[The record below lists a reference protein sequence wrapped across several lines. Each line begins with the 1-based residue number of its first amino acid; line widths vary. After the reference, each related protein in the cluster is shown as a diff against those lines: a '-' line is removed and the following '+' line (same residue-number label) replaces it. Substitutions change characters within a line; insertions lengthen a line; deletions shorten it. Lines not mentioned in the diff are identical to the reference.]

1 MSDREAQAVI
11 EQLIQ
16 KWRDGAIQCRRHA
29 QLNQPDAHLQEGAAV
44 LDECANE
51 LSALLADVLGSP
63 RPEKDE
69 KEQEMTSIREG
80 ESVVASVDS
89 RTAATNESQSQLAPE
104 DALGL
109 TIDMLDVDRLR
120 QWANNLLIYGSDI
133 SAWGD
138 RVFVAGKMQEI
149 ATGVEKAVRDIGV
162 LRSSRASADLLAA
175 LKLAESVYRQ
185 NCIAVG
191 EPSSVL
197 DAIQAAIAKAEGRLM
212 ASAEVVSPLQ
222 YAGSSTLPMLICS
235 DATGHLWLIADD
247 NPKNL
252 WGCKLGHTEPSDP
265 NPPKAAEVVSP
276 DALIAENRRLRSILA
291 IEEARHRV
299 KNHTNGGLN
308 PIGFYD
314 DRCEVCN
321 RFKAALNDGKAAEAR
336 GGCVFQTLNG
346 TTFCALH
353 GVEFTRM
360 PNGWRC
366 YIGGTTFPFGTP
378 FGTEA
383 AEVVSQP
390 TQEEAEMRMPPCPVT
405 QKACERAC
413 RSHCER
419 VASAEGSIPSPT
431 DKEK

>member
-175 LKLAESVYRQ
+175 
-185 NCIAVG
+185 
-191 EPSSVL
+191 
-197 DAIQAAIAKAEGRLM
+197 
-212 ASAEVVSPLQ
+212 
-222 YAGSSTLPMLICS
+222 
-235 DATGHLWLIADD
+235 
-247 NPKNL
+247 
-252 WGCKLGHTEPSDP
+252 
-265 NPPKAAEVVSP
+265 
-276 DALIAENRRLRSILA
+276 ENRRLRSILA